1 MPSLT
6 TGGAI
11 VRDTVETRPYQET
24 PINRNQIRNHV
35 RLLDASMKL
44 SHFMSDTKSI
54 IKQMKS
60 SKSGISLGVNNLQG
74 IVEHFDQNF
83 ATVLRDDIV
92 PSMHI
97 PGNTLYAYRRI
108 SNAARRAGGLPKSMS
123 SILLNQSY
131 TIRKT
136 KVKRQGIKYPHRR
149 TLPINRRPPHIV
161 CSPLD
166 ETEFKPQEALEC
178 YQKCKSKTKC
188 VNEWKKRKYIPSLT
202 SFYDQVKRKRAD
214 KAYSPPETWKT
225 SGRPPVC
232 EVVKFF
238 KLSASGSTGQVTTN
252 RSNRHILER
261 EALEEAESKAGTYL
275 PFSHPTVCTT
285 TVENYKTLIGTGTRR
300 IPKKIQQKTDN
311 RHTAEASVMSTV
323 SFLMT
328 IASTH
333 FFLGEKVRLY
343 HRHDTKKET
352 K

>member
-11 VRDTVETRPYQET
+11 VRDTVETRPYQEP

-60 SKSGISLGVNNLQG
+60 SKSGISLGVKNLQG
-74 IVEHFDQNF
+74 IVEHFDHNV

-136 KVKRQGIKYPHRR
+136 KVKKQRIKYPHRR

-166 ETEFKPQEALEC
+166 ETEFKPQEAL
-178 YQKCKSKTKC
+178 
-188 VNEWKKRKYIPSLT
+188 
-202 SFYDQVKRKRAD
+202 
-214 KAYSPPETWKT
+214 
-225 SGRPPVC
+225 
-232 EVVKFF
+232 
-238 KLSASGSTGQVTTN
+238 
-252 RSNRHILER
+252 
-261 EALEEAESKAGTYL
+261 
-275 PFSHPTVCTT
+275 
-285 TVENYKTLIGTGTRR
+285 
-300 IPKKIQQKTDN
+300 
-311 RHTAEASVMSTV
+311 
-323 SFLMT
+323 
-328 IASTH
+328 
-333 FFLGEKVRLY
+333 
-343 HRHDTKKET
+343 
-352 K
+352 